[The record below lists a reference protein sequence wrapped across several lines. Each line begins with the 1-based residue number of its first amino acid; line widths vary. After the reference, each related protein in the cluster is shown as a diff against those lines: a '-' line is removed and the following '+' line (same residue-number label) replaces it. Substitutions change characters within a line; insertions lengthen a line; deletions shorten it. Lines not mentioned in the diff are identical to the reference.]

1 VTQGKAT
8 TILGALSLGAAVA
21 LLAAACVGGG
31 TPAVRHTAAHP
42 MVPAGTS
49 AALPAPS
56 PPAPAG
62 ASSSLPADPSA
73 LPAPPARSCKATL
86 ELVETWPGGYRA
98 TATITNTADT
108 PLGGWYIQWVLPKGA
123 TITQAWNG
131 THMQSGPIAMIHAL
145 GDDESVL
152 APGATAADI
161 GFVGA
166 ARTPPTFTEI
176 TCG

>member
-1 VTQGKAT
+1 
-8 TILGALSLGAAVA
+8 GA
-21 LLAAACVGGG
+21 
-31 TPAVRHTAAHP
+31 
-42 MVPAGTS
+42 S
-49 AALPAPS
+49 APPAPS

-62 ASSSLPADPSA
+62 TARSSLPADPAA
-73 LPAPPARSCKATL
+73 LPPPPARSCKATL
-86 ELVETWPGGYRA
+86 KLVETWPGGYRA

-108 PLGGWYIQWVLPKGA
+108 PLGGWYIQWILPKGA

-145 GDDESVL
+145 EDDGSVL
-152 APGATAADI
+152 APGATATDI

-166 ARTPPTFTEI
+166 AQSPPTFTEI